1 MQHCRLYQKAVKL
14 NRYSK
19 RGENMFDE
27 IKILSDKLYSEFIE
41 EVHGNLDLIEEQKEL
56 KFFLWMNKCKIIA
69 LWQIILLQVFK

>member
-41 EVHGNLDLIEEQKEL
+41 EVHGNLDLIEE
-56 KFFLWMNKCKIIA
+56 
-69 LWQIILLQVFK
+69 